1 MALGTVRLTPTE
13 GAYAVWPNPSLN
25 RRPTPA
31 GSVSLVRGT
40 PYIFAHQAYAAYLR
54 GRR

>member
-1 MALGTVRLTPTE
+1 MT
-13 GAYAVWPNPSLN
+13 PNPSLN

-40 PYIFAHQAYAAYLR
+40 LYIFAYQAYAAYLR
-54 GRR
+54 GRL